1 VTTVTRASTG
11 MEAASAAR
19 KRLIEAHQEEY
30 KNLLKE
36 ERTRRGLSPEPGKS
50 QPSTQK
56 LLEQEQ
62 KLEERLGKIRE
73 QLSARGQ

>member
-1 VTTVTRASTG
+1 
-11 MEAASAAR
+11 M
-19 KRLIEAHQEEY
+19 LISKHAEEY
-30 KNLLKE
+30 NELL
-36 ERTRRGLSPEPGKS
+36 RTARLARGLSPEPGKS

-62 KLEERLGKIRE
+62 KLEERLSKVRE